1 MYTKRIHPMWAG
13 VMVLAFG
20 QLLLSQTTQNPMH
33 GTSTTDP
40 APSVQQAATQSG
52 AASNASYVIGE
63 DDVLGINV
71 WNEPNLKQPVPVRP
85 DGKISLPLV
94 GDIQAAGRTPGQL
107 QQDIAARLQNFI
119 NHPDVTVIVQQI
131 NSKKYNVLGRVMKP
145 GAYSLSTTTTV
156 LDAIAQAGGFQD
168 FAKQKDIYILRRV
181 SNGGDS
187 RLRFNY
193 KEVIKGK
200 NLEQN
205 IKLEPNDTI
214 VVP

>member
-13 VMVLAFG
+13 VMMLAFG
-20 QLLLSQTTQNPMH
+20 QILLSQTTQ
-33 GTSTTDP
+33 SQK
-40 APSVQQAATQSG
+40 PSAQQTAAQSG
-52 AASNASYVIGE
+52 AAADPSYVIGE

-71 WNEPNLKQPVPVRP
+71 WNEPNLKQPVSVRP

-94 GDIQAAGRTPGQL
+94 GDIQAAGRTPAQL
-107 QQDIAARLQNFI
+107 QQGIAAKLQNYI

-131 NSKKYNVLGRVMKP
+131 NSRKYNVLGRVMKP
-145 GAYSLSTTTTV
+145 GAFSLSTTTTV

-168 FAKQKDIYILRRV
+168 FAKQKDIYVLRRTP
-181 SNGGDS
+181 NGGDT

-193 KEVIKGK
+193 KEVIKGR